1 LSDYGYFYDPVCN
14 IDYILFTYLR
24 TLMTSGSK
32 KIFLFLLIFMA
43 VGAVY
48 YAFVK
53 PPVNEAVSID
63 IAAPDTATPSSV
75 YLSSM
80 TDLEGKPVAM
90 DENKLVFVNVW
101 ATWCGPC
108 NMEMPGIQKLY
119 DKYKAHEKIAFYIIS
134 DEDAATVNP
143 FIARKGYNLPF
154 YQFAGPYPPA
164 LDGNAIP
171 RTYIIYKGKILAQE
185 IGASQ
190 WDRPEI
196 VDLIEKQLAE
206 I

>member
-1 LSDYGYFYDPVCN
+1 MANV
-14 IDYILFTYLR
+14 
-24 TLMTSGSK
+24 SK
-32 KIFLFLLIFMA
+32 KILVSGLIIVA
-43 VGAVY
+43 ALAVY
-48 YAFVK
+48 FSFFKTDSQQVLE
-53 PPVNEAVSID
+53 EAV
-63 IAAPDTATPSSV
+63 IATEEQTGV
-75 YLSSM
+75 YLSGMSSL
-80 TDLEGKPVAM
+80 DGQQINM
-90 DENKLVFVNVW
+90 DQEKLVFLNVW

-119 DKYKAHEKIAFYIIS
+119 DKYKTHEKVAFYIVS
-134 DEDAATVNP
+134 DEDAETVNP
-143 FIARKGYNLPF
+143 FIERKGYQLPF
-154 YQFAGPYPPA
+154 YRFTGAYPAA

-196 VDLIEKQLAE
+196 VELIDKQLAE

>member
-1 LSDYGYFYDPVCN
+1 
-14 IDYILFTYLR
+14 
-24 TLMTSGSK
+24 MTSPSK
-32 KIFLFLLIFMA
+32 KILLA
-43 VGAVY
+43 LLVLLAAGAVY
-48 YAFVK
+48 YSFFK
-53 PPVNEAVSID
+53 PVDSTLANVESADPSASQEA
-63 IAAPDTATPSSV
+63 SV
-75 YLSSM
+75 YLSELR
-80 TDLEGKPVAM
+80 DLEGKPVAM

-134 DEDAATVNP
+134 DEDSETVNP

-154 YQFAGPYPPA
+154 YQFAGTYPSA

-171 RTYIIYKGKILAQE
+171 RTYIIYKGKILIEE

-196 VDLIEKQLAE
+196 VDLIEKQLAQ

>member
-1 LSDYGYFYDPVCN
+1 MTAAGRR
-14 IDYILFTYLR
+14 ILVL
-24 TLMTSGSK
+24 
-32 KIFLFLLIFMA
+32 LLIVVAATAVYFAFFKSVDAPVTAEETEAEA
-43 VGAVY
+43 VG
-48 YAFVK
+48 
-53 PPVNEAVSID
+53 D
-63 IAAPDTATPSSV
+63 DSSV

-90 DENKLVFVNVW
+90 DENKLVFINVW

-119 DKYKAHEKIAFYIIS
+119 DKYKSHKDVAFYIIS

-143 FIARKGYNLPF
+143 FIERKGYQLPF
-154 YQFAGPYPPA
+154 YQYTDAYPAA

-171 RTYIIYKGKILAQE
+171 RTYIIYKGKILTQE

-190 WDRPEI
+190 WDRPE
-196 VDLIEKQLAE
+196 VVELIEKQLAE

>member
-1 LSDYGYFYDPVCN
+1 
-14 IDYILFTYLR
+14 
-24 TLMTSGSK
+24 MTAAYK
-32 KIFLFLLIFMA
+32 KIFVVVLILIA
-43 VGAVY
+43 IGAVY
-48 YAFVK
+48 YAVLK
-53 PPVNEAVSID
+53 PAGQEGGTAGNTIPGVEEA
-63 IAAPDTATPSSV
+63 ASV
-75 YLSSM
+75 YLSSL
-80 TDLEGKPVAM
+80 TDLEGRPAAM
-90 DENKLVFVNVW
+90 DQEKLVFINVW

-108 NMEMPGIQKLY
+108 NMEMPGIQSLY
-119 DKYKAHEKIAFYIIS
+119 NKYKSNEKVAFYIIS

-143 FIARKGYNLPF
+143 FIARKGYQLPF
-154 YQFAGPYPPA
+154 YQYAGAYPPA

-196 VDLIEKQLAE
+196 TALIDKHLSE

>member
-1 LSDYGYFYDPVCN
+1 MNSTSRKFFVIVL
-14 IDYILFTYLR
+14 ILIGF
-24 TLMTSGSK
+24 
-32 KIFLFLLIFMA
+32 A
-43 VGAVY
+43 AVY
-48 YAFVK
+48 YAFFK
-53 PPVNEAVSID
+53 PTDVQ
-63 IAAPDTATPSSV
+63 PDVAIIEEQQGSPSV
-75 YLSSM
+75 YLDALR
-80 TDLEGKPVAM
+80 DLEGKPVSM
-90 DENKLVFVNVW
+90 DENKLIFLNVW

-119 DKYKAHEKIAFYIIS
+119 DKYKSHEKIAFYIIS
-134 DEDAATVNP
+134 DEDAETVTP

-154 YQFAGPYPPA
+154 YQFIGPYPPA

-171 RTYIIYKGKILAQE
+171 RTYIIYKGKILTEE

-196 VDLIEKQLAE
+196 VDLIDKHLAE

>member
-1 LSDYGYFYDPVCN
+1 MNANTRKF
-14 IDYILFTYLR
+14 
-24 TLMTSGSK
+24 
-32 KIFLFLLIFMA
+32 FLIVLLIVA
-43 VGAVY
+43 GAAVY
-48 YAFVK
+48 YSFVK
-53 PPVNEAVSID
+53 PID
-63 IAAPDTATPSSV
+63 NKGNNVAGAIPEQAENASV
-75 YLSSM
+75 YLSELR
-80 TDLEGKPVAM
+80 DLEGKPVAM
-90 DENKLVFVNVW
+90 DENKLVFLNVW

-119 DKYKAHEKIAFYIIS
+119 DKYKTHEKVSFYIIS

-154 YQFAGPYPPA
+154 YQFAGAYPPA

-171 RTYIIYKGKILAQE
+171 RTYIIYKGKILVE
-185 IGASQ
+185 EVGASQ

-196 VDLIEKQLAE
+196 VELIEKQLAE